1 MDQGVLH
8 VERVRGL
15 IDRAAADPGAAP
27 GIARR
32 LVEAMAL
39 AQQGAVLL
47 AHAPAPVA
55 EAFCLARLGDDRS
68 AEYGALPD
76 GVDIDAL
83 VARA

>member
-1 MDQGVLH
+1 MRALAG
-8 VERVRGL
+8 
-15 IDRAAADPGAAP
+15 RAAADPAAAP
-27 GIARR
+27 AVARR

-39 AQQGAVLL
+39 ALQAATLL

-55 EAFCLARLGDDRS
+55 EAFCLARLGPDRS

-83 VARA
+83 VERA

>member
-1 MDQGVLH
+1 
-8 VERVRGL
+8 
-15 IDRAAADPGAAP
+15 AP
-27 GIARR
+27 AIARR

-39 AQQGAVLL
+39 GQQGAVLL
-47 AHAPAPVA
+47 AHAPAAVA

-76 GVDIDAL
+76 GVDVAAL

>member
-1 MDQGVLH
+1 MNLE
-8 VERVRGL
+8 ERVREL
-15 IDRAAADPGAAP
+15 IGRAAADPAAAP
-27 GIARR
+27 AIARR

-39 AQQGAVLL
+39 GLQGAVLL
-47 AHAPAPVA
+47 GHAPAPVA

-76 GVDIDAL
+76 GVDVDAL